1 MHKYFKIFVMSFF
14 TLFIGACCVA
24 TVTAQSMGKAQSMKV
39 DNLSDEQVLMMMQRA
54 KSMGYSD
61 QNIVQYAKSEGL
73 SSLEITKLSGRI
85 NKIRNEENKR
95 KRTFLNRQ
103 EEKKKEL
110 QADETKQSAVQKNQK
125 IELDAFPSTQNFG
138 YHVFNKKNRALS
150 FETTLNFPPPIG
162 YVLGAGDQ
170 IVIDVF
176 GASEWNYTESIETNG
191 QIFLRNVGP
200 IYLNGLTL
208 KEAQEKIKAR
218 LADVYKELLGANPS
232 TFLQVSIGKIRNISI
247 NIVGEVNVPGTYT
260 INALSTVFNALY
272 AAGGPTFM
280 GTLRDIKVY
289 RQSKQIA
296 TVDIYDFLIK
306 RQYKRQCTPTTQ

>member
-1 MHKYFKIFVMSFF
+1 MHKYFKVFVIYFF
-14 TLFIGACCVA
+14 TLFIGACSVA

-39 DNLSDEQVLMMMQRA
+39 DNLSDEQVIMMMQRA

-85 NKIRNEENKR
+85 NKIRNEENKQ
-95 KRTFLNRQ
+95 KRTFSKRQ

-110 QADETKQSAVQKNQK
+110 LADDSKQSAVQKNQK
-125 IELDAFPSTQNFG
+125 IELVVLPSTQNFG

-176 GASEWNYTESIETNG
+176 GASEYNYTESIETNG

-208 KEAQEKIKAR
+208 KEAQIKIK
-218 LADVYKELLGANPS
+218 
-232 TFLQVSIGKIRNISI
+232 T
-247 NIVGEVNVPGTYT
+247 
-260 INALSTVFNALY
+260 
-272 AAGGPTFM
+272 
-280 GTLRDIKVY
+280 
-289 RQSKQIA
+289 
-296 TVDIYDFLIK
+296 
-306 RQYKRQCTPTTQ
+306 